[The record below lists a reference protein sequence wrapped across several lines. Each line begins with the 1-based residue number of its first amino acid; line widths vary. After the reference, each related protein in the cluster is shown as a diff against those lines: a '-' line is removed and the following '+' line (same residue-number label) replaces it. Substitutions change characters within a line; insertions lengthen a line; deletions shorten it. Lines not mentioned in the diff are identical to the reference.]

1 MKKTAILLAATTV
14 LLAACNGYKKTES
27 GLEYKILVD
36 DKEGKVPGKGDVFL
50 ANLRMSVMSTDS
62 VLMETFSTNQKQY
75 LPYDEASLKEVF
87 EQLTAGD
94 SVEFHISA
102 DSLFQ
107 KTFNVPTPPWLQ
119 PGERIRFVMKVED
132 VFTQEELQKKNMEQ
146 MESYRKMDE
155 EGLKAYV
162 ADLQN
167 VKTTASGLMYIVE
180 KEGTGKSPEKGN
192 QVSILYKGYFTNGQT
207 FDENTDPTKPFEFAI
222 GLGQVIPGWDEGVML
237 MKKGGKYKLIVPW
250 NLAYGERGSGPI
262 MPYSSLIFDLEV
274 LDIK

>member
-1 MKKTAILLAATTV
+1 MKKTAILLAAATV
-14 LLAACNGYKKTES
+14 LFAACNGYKKTES
-27 GLEYKILVD
+27 GLEYKILAD

-62 VLMETFSTNQKQY
+62 VLMETFSTDQKQY

-167 VKTTASGLMYIVE
+167 VKTTPSGLMYIIE
-180 KEGTGKSPEKGN
+180 KEGTGKTPEKGN

-262 MPYSSLIFDLEV
+262 MPYSSLVFDLEV

>member
-1 MKKTAILLAATTV
+1 MKKTAILLAAATV
-14 LLAACNGYKKTES
+14 LFAACNGYKKTES
-27 GLEYKILVD
+27 GLEYKILAD

-62 VLMETFSTNQKQY
+62 VLMETFSTDQKQY

-167 VKTTASGLMYIVE
+167 VKTTPSGLMYIVE
-180 KEGTGKSPEKGN
+180 KEGTGKTPEKGN

-262 MPYSSLIFDLEV
+262 MPYSSLVFDLEV

>member
-1 MKKTAILLAATTV
+1 MKKTAILLAAATIM
-14 LLAACNGYKKTES
+14 LAACNGYKKTES
-27 GLEYKILVD
+27 GLEYKILQD
-36 DKEGKVPGKGDVFL
+36 DKEGKVAGKGDVFL

-62 VLMETFSTNQKQY
+62 VLMETFSTDQKQY

-87 EQLTAGD
+87 EQLSAGD

-107 KTFNVPTPPWLQ
+107 KTFNVPTPPWLK

-155 EGLKAYV
+155 DGLKAYV
-162 ADLQN
+162 AGLQN
-167 VKTTASGLMYIVE
+167 VKTTASGLMYIIE
-180 KEGTGKSPEKGN
+180 KEGTGKAAVKGN
-192 QVSILYKGYFTNGQT
+192 QVSMLYKGYFTNGQT
-207 FDENTDPTKPFEFAI
+207 FDENSDPSKPFEFAV